1 MSPEDVSLSLELGDH
16 GFSIW
21 VRGDDEPGRHRSM
34 ARSKDKLRDD
44 KSTDGQAVLPL
55 PDMMVSPMELSY
67 LNDHFKDHE
76 GYGNVTRPDDGIELT
91 DHASIPT
98 GSMISKTRPRDHSD
112 IFDD

>member
-1 MSPEDVSLSLELGDH
+1 MTK
-16 GFSIW
+16 
-21 VRGDDEPGRHRSM
+21 
-34 ARSKDKLRDD
+34 SKDKPRDD

-91 DHASIPT
+91 DRASIPT
-98 GSMISKTRPRDHSD
+98 GSKQAKIPPRDHSES
-112 IFDD
+112 FDYEGPIIDPKADTEGK